1 MWKPNQLRYSKARR
15 EGCATLRRAT
25 PSLSSMRRPATF
37 ALVFVVGLLVMY
49 NPGKADSQNLEGSW
63 RGVGAF
69 SFMWGTKEHARC
81 RADYSR
87 NSETSY
93 AVKAVCTTA
102 SATATQTAV
111 LRKVGENRYRGNFHN
126 SQYNV
131 SGTISVVIR
140 GTKQDVTLT
149 SDGASAALTL
159 MRLPTASV
167 VASP

>member
-1 MWKPNQLRYSKARR
+1 MSQQEQIQLR
-15 EGCATLRRAT
+15 CA
-25 PSLSSMRRPATF
+25 
-37 ALVFVVGLLVMY
+37 LLVAVGFVALCS
-49 NPGKADSQNLEGSW
+49 PLIAEPASLEGSW
-63 RGVGAF
+63 RGVGALA
-69 SFMWGTKEHARC
+69 FMWGTKEHARC
-81 RADYSR
+81 RADYRR

-111 LRKVGENRYRGNFHN
+111 LRMVGENRYRGNFHN

-140 GTKQDVTLT
+140 GTKQNVTLI
-149 SDGASAALTL
+149 SDGASASLTL
-159 MRLPTASV
+159 RRLPTASV

>member
-1 MWKPNQLRYSKARR
+1 M
-15 EGCATLRRAT
+15 
-25 PSLSSMRRPATF
+25 MRQPTF
-37 ALVFVVGLLVMY
+37 ALVFGVGLLAMY
-49 NPGKADSQNLEGSW
+49 NPGKAQSASLEGSW
-63 RGVGAF
+63 RGVGAL

-111 LRKVGENRYRGNFHN
+111 LRMVGENRYRGNFHN

-140 GTKQDVTLT
+140 GTKQDVTLI
-149 SDGASAALTL
+149 SDGASASLTL
-159 MRLPTASV
+159 VRLPTAAV
-167 VASP
+167 AASP